1 MGEDLGVWML
11 VLGFLRATLTTGLSI
26 FATVS
31 IIAIVV
37 AVGRFGLPCLV
48 WDASAFVNRT
58 NARIP

>member
-1 MGEDLGVWML
+1 ML
-11 VLGFLRATLTTGLSI
+11 VLCFLRATLITGLSI

-48 WDASAFVNRT
+48 WDASEFVNRT